1 MTAADTAN
9 LVCLGQAALPSLR
22 ESLERTLGDQAAPLM
37 QEVGYASGPE
47 IFQSFKSWLSIRTN
61 VSDPGE
67 LDASFLSSMMSDF
80 FEEKGWGAVTI
91 EQLGASTL
99 AIDATQWAEAG
110 SETTAVVPSC
120 HLTTGLLAAF
130 MTELAEDAVAV
141 MQVECL
147 TCGDDRCR
155 FLAGSSATLQ
165 RVFDA
170 MTQGRHYSELLTT
183 PS

>member
-9 LVCLGQAALPSLR
+9 LVCLGPTALPCLR

-37 QEVGYASGPE
+37 QEVGYASGAE
-47 IFQSFKSWLSIRTN
+47 MFQSFKSWLNTRAGI
-61 VSDPGE
+61 SDPGE

-80 FEEKGWGAVTI
+80 FEEKGWGALTI
-91 EQLGASTL
+91 EQVGTFAL
-99 AIDATQWAEAG
+99 AVDATKWAEAG
-110 SETTAVVPSC
+110 SETTAVIPSC

-130 MTELAEDAVAV
+130 MTELASDAVAV

-155 FLAGSSATLQ
+155 FLAGSPAALQ

-170 MTQGRHYSELLTT
+170 MMQGLHYSEILTT

>member
-9 LVCLGQAALPSLR
+9 LVCLGPAALPCLR

-37 QEVGYASGPE
+37 QEVGYASGAE
-47 IFQSFKSWLSIRTN
+47 MFQSFRSRLSTRADI
-61 VSDPGE
+61 SDPGE
-67 LDASFLSSMMSDF
+67 LDASFLSPMVSDF
-80 FEEKGWGAVTI
+80 YEEKGRGGVTI
-91 EQLGASTL
+91 ERVGASAL

-120 HLTTGLLAAF
+120 HITTGLLAAF
-130 MTELAEDAVAV
+130 MTELAGDVVAV

-155 FLAGSSATLQ
+155 FLAGSPAALE
-165 RVFDA
+165 RVFEA
-170 MTQGRHYSELLTT
+170 MTQGRHYSEILTI